1 MVKLNKAEENK
12 ARLLDEGVSMLAL
25 HGYHGTGLKEL
36 LARVCIPKGSFY
48 NYFDSKEAFC
58 SEAIAHYLQPFI
70 NQVGACLSIPNI
82 TALDAIKNY
91 FNILVDELESKDFSG
106 GCLLG
111 NLLGELAD
119 TNEVCLKQLTSS
131 IHLYRNK
138 LEEGF
143 KRAQQEGAVRN
154 DITAQTMS
162 NLMLNNWQGALLRMK
177 VEKSTDPLKEC
188 CEHLLNGYF
197 LK

>member
-1 MVKLNKAEENK
+1 MIRSNNVEENK
-12 ARLLDEGVSMLAL
+12 RRLLDEGVSMLVL

-36 LARVCIPKGSFY
+36 LARVNIPKGSFY
-48 NYFDSKEAFC
+48 NYFDSKEVFC
-58 SEAIAHYLQPFI
+58 SEVISHYLQPFI
-70 NQVGACLSIPNI
+70 NQVDACLSISNI

-91 FNILVDELESKDFSG
+91 FNILIDELETKNFSG

-119 TNEVCLKQLTSS
+119 TNEVCLKQLTIS
-131 IHLYRNK
+131 ISLYRDK
-138 LEEGF
+138 LEQGF
-143 KRAQQEGAVRN
+143 KKAQQEGAVRN

-177 VEKSTDPLKEC
+177 TEKATEPLKEC